1 MPAPRRK
8 LTQAER
14 VVKRRTRHASDRRA
28 RAKSRVRRAARPAI
42 VVARRYTALAMA
54 GHPPGDPKRPQDR
67 GRLPVKA
74 ETGATP
80 TRRDEGT
87 LYFFPDASVT
97 PSQLQRILDQG
108 SRAER
113 CWAISHLLR
122 YAQWDD
128 IWLLVTR
135 EEVREL
141 LPEIELPDN
150 LRTAWARILKV
161 ETPVG

>member
-8 LTQAER
+8 LTQRDER
-14 VVKRRTRHASDRRA
+14 GQAHIGERQ
-28 RAKSRVRRAARPAI
+28 RAAL
-42 VVARRYTALAMA
+42 YSLAMA
-54 GHPPGDPKRPQDR
+54 GHPPGDSKRPHDR
-67 GRLPVKA
+67 ARLPVKS
-74 ETGATP
+74 ESGKGESGGLP
-80 TRRDEGT
+80 VRREEAF
-87 LYFFPDASVT
+87 LYFFPDANVT

-135 EEVREL
+135 DEVREL

-150 LRTAWARILKV
+150 LRAAWARILKV
-161 ETPVG
+161 GAPVG

>member
-1 MPAPRRK
+1 MPAQRRK
-8 LTQAER
+8 LTQAAKT
-14 VVKRRTRHASDRRA
+14 VKRRKRQNSVSVQPLPEGLGAG
-28 RAKSRVRRAARPAI
+28 
-42 VVARRYTALAMA
+42 RYTPTAMA
-54 GHPPGDPKRPQDR
+54 GNHPGDSRRPPDR
-67 GRLPVKA
+67 ARLPVKA
-74 ETGATP
+74 ESGSPSA
-80 TRRDEGT
+80 RREET
-87 LYFFPDASVT
+87 SLYFFPDANVT

-135 EEVREL
+135 DQVREL
-141 LPEIELPDN
+141 LPEIELPEN

>member
-1 MPAPRRK
+1 
-8 LTQAER
+8 
-14 VVKRRTRHASDRRA
+14 
-28 RAKSRVRRAARPAI
+28 
-42 VVARRYTALAMA
+42 MA
-54 GHPPGDPKRPQDR
+54 GNQTGDPKRPHDR
-67 GRLPVKA
+67 ARLPVKA
-74 ETGATP
+74 ESSGSAP
-80 TRRDEGT
+80 RREEAT
-87 LYFFPDASVT
+87 LYFFPDANVT

-141 LPEIELPDN
+141 LPEIELPEN
-150 LRTAWARILKV
+150 LRAAWGRILKV
-161 ETPVG
+161 EAPVG

>member
-1 MPAPRRK
+1 
-8 LTQAER
+8 
-14 VVKRRTRHASDRRA
+14 
-28 RAKSRVRRAARPAI
+28 
-42 VVARRYTALAMA
+42 MA
-54 GHPPGDPKRPQDR
+54 GNQTGDPKRPHDR
-67 GRLPVKA
+67 ARLPLKA
-74 ETGATP
+74 ESAGTP
-80 TRRDEGT
+80 PRREEAT
-87 LYFFPDASVT
+87 LYFFPDADVT

-141 LPEIELPDN
+141 LPEIELPEN
-150 LRTAWARILKV
+150 LRAAWARILKV
-161 ETPVG
+161 EAPVG

>member
-1 MPAPRRK
+1 MPAQRRK
-8 LTQAER
+8 LTQPGKA
-14 VVKRRTRHASDRRA
+14 VKRRESPERREC
-28 RAKSRVRRAARPAI
+28 AAVPEGRGAG
-42 VVARRYTALAMA
+42 RYTASAMA
-54 GHPPGDPKRPQDR
+54 GNHPGDSKRPPDR
-67 GRLPVKA
+67 ARLPVKA
-74 ETGATP
+74 ESSSPPA
-80 TRRDEGT
+80 RREET
-87 LYFFPDASVT
+87 SLYFFPDANVT

-135 EEVREL
+135 DQVREL
-141 LPEIELPDN
+141 LPEIELPEN

>member
-1 MPAPRRK
+1 
-8 LTQAER
+8 
-14 VVKRRTRHASDRRA
+14 
-28 RAKSRVRRAARPAI
+28 
-42 VVARRYTALAMA
+42 MA
-54 GHPPGDPKRPQDR
+54 GPGDPKRPHDR
-67 GRLPVKA
+67 PRLPVRTEPPGLPA
-74 ETGATP
+74 
-80 TRRDEGT
+80 RREEAS
-87 LYFFPDASVT
+87 LYFFPDANVT

-135 EEVREL
+135 EQVREL
-141 LPEIELPDN
+141 LPEIELPEN